1 MNVHCAQFSLGSRAV
16 AVAMLI
22 AATGCATQPP
32 APSTTATPAPEVAAP
47 PRPVEQTTADFI
59 RANYTKREVQIPMRD
74 GVKLHTAIYEPND
87 RSQTYPFM
95 LFRTPY
101 SVRPYGSDQ
110 FPNSLGPSEVFAR
123 EQFIFVYQDVRGRYM
138 SEGEFVNM
146 TPHVAKKQ
154 SPADVDESSDTY
166 DTIEWLMHNVT
177 NHNSRVGQWG
187 ISYPGFY
194 SAAGMIDAHPALK
207 AVSPQAPIADWYFD
221 DFFHHGA
228 FFLPHNFN
236 FMASFGRPRPEPTK
250 DGWRRFDHG
259 TPDGYQF
266 FMELG
271 PLKNADELHFK
282 GDVPFW
288 TQTTHHPNYD
298 EFWQSR
304 NILPHLTN
312 VAPAVMTVGGWYD
325 AEDLY
330 GPLNIYRSIEAKNPG
345 IFNILVMGPWVH
357 GGWARTEG
365 DAVGNARFGEKTS
378 LFYRTNIELPFFNY
392 YLKDRGESDL
402 PEAYVFETG
411 ANRWRKF
418 DHWPPAPPHAQEK
431 HLYLREGGKLSFE
444 TTIEGPVQFDE
455 YVSDPARPVPFS
467 EEIAIGMT
475 KNYMTDDQR
484 FAARRPDVLV
494 YQTPQLEE
502 DVTLAGPITAELWV
516 STSGTDSDWIV
527 KVIDVFPNDAKD
539 SQGLPPGRR
548 MGGYQMMVRSE
559 VIRGRFRNSYEH
571 PEQFAPN
578 EPAFVKLPLQD
589 VLHTFRKGHR
599 IMVQVQSTWFP
610 LVDRNP
616 QKYVDNIFF
625 AKEEDFI
632 KATQRVYRGAAHQS
646 RIRVNV
652 LPPSE
657 DKPPE

>member
-1 MNVHCAQFSLGSRAV
+1 
-16 AVAMLI
+16 
-22 AATGCATQPP
+22 
-32 APSTTATPAPEVAAP
+32 
-47 PRPVEQTTADFI
+47 
-59 RANYTKREVQIPMRD
+59 
-74 GVKLHTAIYEPND
+74 
-87 RSQTYPFM
+87 M

-101 SVRPYGSDQ
+101 SVRPYGPDQ
-110 FPNSLGPSEVFAR
+110 FPNSLGPSDIFAR
-123 EQFIFVYQDVRGRYM
+123 EKFIFVYQDVRGRYM

-146 TPHVAKKQ
+146 TPHLPSKQ
-154 SPADVDESSDTY
+154 SPSNIDESSDTY

-177 NHNSRVGQWG
+177 NHNGRVGQWG

-236 FMASFGRPRPEPTK
+236 FMSSFGRPRAKPGT
-250 DGWRRFDHG
+250 DGWKRFDHG

-271 PLKNADELHFK
+271 PLKNADEIHLT

-288 TQTTHHPNYD
+288 TETTHHPNYD
-298 EFWQSR
+298 DFWQKR
-304 NILPHLTN
+304 NILPHLKN
-312 VAPAVMTVGGWYD
+312 VAPAVMTVGGWFD

-357 GGWARTEG
+357 GGWARTDG
-365 DAVGNARFGEKTS
+365 DAVGNARFGDNTS
-378 LFYRTNIELPFFNY
+378 FFYRQHIELPFFNY
-392 YLKDRGESDL
+392 HLKDRGQLDL
-402 PEAYVFETG
+402 SEAHVFETG
-411 ANRWRKF
+411 ANCWRTF
-418 DHWPPAPPHAQEK
+418 DHWPPPLAQEK
-431 HLYLREGGKLSFE
+431 YLYLRERGGLAFE
-444 TTIEGPVQFDE
+444 TTIEGPPEFDE
-455 YVSDPARPVPFS
+455 YISDPARPVPFT

-475 KNYMTDDQR
+475 RNYMTDDQR

-494 YQTPQLEE
+494 YQTPPLENAI
-502 DVTLAGPITAELWV
+502 TLAGPIIAELHV

-527 KVIDVFPNDAKD
+527 KMIDVFPPDAKD
-539 SQGLPPGRR
+539 PEGLPPGRR

-571 PEQFAPN
+571 PEPFVPN
-578 EPAFVKLPLQD
+578 EPALVTLPLQD
-589 VLHTFRKGHR
+589 VLHTFQKGHR
-599 IMVQVQSTWFP
+599 IMVQIQSTWFP

-616 QKYVDNIFF
+616 QTYVDNIFF
-625 AKEEDFI
+625 ANEEDFI
-632 KATQRVYRGAAHQS
+632 RATQRVHRGVQHQS
-646 RIRVNV
+646 RLRVNV
-652 LPPSE
+652 LSE
-657 DKPPE
+657 VKDDAAN